1 MEQQS
6 VSGAEFKRCGK
17 FIGLDQVP
25 KERAYGMGPH
35 PLCFSVC
42 KFLYRNRPE
51 ASNGFSEVEAIQ
63 RYKTMR
69 NRLQSKALAIHKTA
83 NDLEVEHLC
92 SGSFCHL
99 TKGKSQD
106 EGKWLP

>member
-1 MEQQS
+1 M
-6 VSGAEFKRCGK
+6 
-17 FIGLDQVP
+17 
-25 KERAYGMGPH
+25 
-35 PLCFSVC
+35 C

-51 ASNGFSEVEAIQ
+51 ASGVEAIQ

-83 NDLEVEHLC
+83 NDLEVKHLS

-99 TKGKSQD
+99 TKGKD